1 VNRRH
6 WVELHEL
13 PSCPDFVRR
22 LATDYL
28 FTVSRVFG
36 AHRPVVPR
44 LARLLREADVHT
56 IVDLCSGGGGPVVQ
70 AAEMLRAEGGLE
82 DLELVLTDLY
92 PNTAAFER
100 IAGSEHVRAE
110 PAPVDARS
118 IPRHLSGV
126 RTLFDSFH
134 HFRPEDA
141 RAILADARKSHAGIL
156 VVEGTERSVKGV
168 VGLVIA
174 APLLVLLL
182 TPLVRPFTWW
192 RLLFT
197 YVVPLA
203 PLLAVFDGVV
213 SCLRTYTPEE
223 LRALTRGLED
233 EDYAWDVGVDRVAG
247 QPLTWL
253 TGTPLRRWP
262 PTR

>member
-6 WVELHEL
+6 WFEIHEL

-28 FTVSRVFG
+28 STVSHTFG
-36 AHRPVVPR
+36 AHKPAVPR
-44 LARLLREADVHT
+44 LARLLRDSNAHT
-56 IVDLCSGGGGPVVQ
+56 IVDLCSGGGGPVVR
-70 AAEMLRAEGGLE
+70 AAEALRAEP
-82 DLELVLTDLY
+82 DLQDVELVLTDLY
-92 PNTAAFER
+92 PNAAAFER
-100 IAGSEHVRAE
+100 TEAPDQVRAE
-110 PAPVDARS
+110 HTPVDARS
-118 IPRHLSGV
+118 IPPHLAGV

-141 RAILADARKSHAGIL
+141 RAILADARKNHAGIL
-156 VVEGTERSVKGV
+156 VVEGTERSVKGI

-182 TPLVRPFTWW
+182 TPLVRPFAWW

-203 PLLAVFDGVV
+203 PLLVLFDGVV
-213 SCLRTYTPEE
+213 SCLRTYTPDE
-223 LRALTRGLED
+223 LRAFTHELESA
-233 EDYAWDVGVDRVAG
+233 DYTWEVGVDRVAG

-253 TGTPLRRWP
+253 TGTPRLP
-262 PTR
+262 PAR